1 LRSNSAALT
10 LASNSLT
17 EASIAGKI
25 GRMVAAPQSPH
36 VLALRRFSRFFT
48 RQLGLL
54 DEHLLGSGFSLTEVR
69 VLYEIAHQPGLTA
82 VDLRRE
88 LAVDAGYLSRMLRR
102 LVAQSLV
109 KRSAHATDARS
120 STLAITA
127 KGRQALAPL
136 ERASSARAAEL
147 IAHLDPASAGELRG
161 ALRTVERALSPAAR
175 ATPEPIVLRP
185 HQVGDMGWI
194 VHRQGLLYAQEYGW
208 DQTFEAMVAEIAA
221 RFVREF
227 EPQHEHCWIAEQ
239 GGRIVGSAFV
249 VRKSARVAQ
258 LRMLYVEPAA
268 RGQGLGARLVDEC
281 IRFARSKQ
289 YKTLM
294 LWTNDVLR
302 AARHVYETRG
312 FVLQKEERHRAFGKS
327 LVGQYWA
334 LAL

>member
-1 LRSNSAALT
+1 
-10 LASNSLT
+10 
-17 EASIAGKI
+17 
-25 GRMVAAPQSPH
+25 MVSPAQSPH

-88 LAVDAGYLSRMLRR
+88 LALDAGYLSRMLRR
-102 LVAQSLV
+102 FVAQGLV

-120 STLAITA
+120 STLDITA
-127 KGRQALAPL
+127 KGQKALAPL
-136 ERASSARAAEL
+136 EQASSARAAEL
-147 IAHLDPASAGELRG
+147 LAHLDTASADEVRV
-161 ALRTVERALSPAAR
+161 ALQTVERALTPTSRSA
-175 ATPEPIVLRP
+175 PEPILLRP
-185 HQVGDMGWI
+185 HQVGDIGW
-194 VHRQGLLYAQEYGW
+194 VAHRQGLLYAQEYGW
-208 DQTFEAMVAEIAA
+208 DATFEALVAEIAA
-221 RFVREF
+221 KFVREF
-227 EPQHEHCWIAEQ
+227 DPQHERCWIAEQ
-239 GGRIVGSAFV
+239 GGRIAGSAFV

-258 LRMLYVEPAA
+258 LRLLYVEPSA

-312 FVLQKEERHRAFGKS
+312 FVLLKQERHRAFGKS
-327 LVGQYWA
+327 LVGQYWV